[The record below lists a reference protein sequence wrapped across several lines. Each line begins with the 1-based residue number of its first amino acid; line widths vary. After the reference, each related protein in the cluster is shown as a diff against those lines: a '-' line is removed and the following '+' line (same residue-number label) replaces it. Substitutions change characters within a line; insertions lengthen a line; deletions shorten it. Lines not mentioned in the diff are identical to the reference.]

1 MLEFLTN
8 LAHDGVDHSAE
19 ATHVAPAV
27 VATEATV
34 HADTA
39 ATVADTAHQATEAA
53 GGLSALGLDWK
64 AFLFQLATFVIVLLI
79 LRKFVFGKLVATL
92 DARQKAVDDSIKN
105 AQATEAML
113 KDAEKTIAGMVADAR
128 KEADNLV
135 VAGHK
140 EAAQMVEAAESKAV
154 KRAEHIV
161 AEAKSQI
168 DVELAKARES
178 LKKETAKL
186 VAAATEHI
194 IREKLDLAKDAKLI
208 DAALKERS

>member
-8 LAHDGVDHSAE
+8 LATVAPDAGAHAE
-19 ATHVAPAV
+19 AVSTTAETVQH
-27 VATEATV
+27 AT
-34 HADTA
+34 DS
-39 ATVADTAHQATEAA
+39 A
-53 GGLSALGLDWK
+53 GGLAALGLDWK

-105 AQATEAML
+105 AQATEAKL
-113 KDAEKTIAGMVADAR
+113 KDAEKTIAGLMADAR
-128 KEADNLV
+128 KEADAV
-135 VAGHK
+135 VAASHK
-140 EAAQMVEAAESKAV
+140 EAAQAVEAAEAKAV

-161 AEAKSQI
+161 AEAKSQM

-178 LKKETAKL
+178 LKKETTKL

-194 IREKLDLAKDAKLI
+194 IREKLDSAKDAKLI
-208 DAALKERS
+208 DAAVSKAAKEHK